1 MTTLFRKRLIPDECV
16 SLKDDIIIH
25 QDDSHIITSWKTFHP
40 KAEFSH
46 GISYYLINDGFKVSK
61 FYKEDN
67 SLAYIY
73 CDIIDTAY
81 DAGTDTYVFT
91 DLLADVL
98 VYPDGRVKVVDLDE
112 LSEANETGLLS
123 LDDLHKALHI
133 TNALLFHFL
142 GQGIPGSK
150 VFPDP
155 VILDSNNVF
164 PVL

>member
-25 QDDSHIITSWKTFHP
+25 QDNSHIITSWKTFHP

-46 GISYYLINDGFKVSK
+46 GISYYLINDGFKISK

-91 DLLADVL
+91 DLLADVIIENSGF
-98 VYPDGRVKVVDLDE
+98 VRVVDLDE
-112 LSEANETGLLS
+112 LADASSAKLISDTMLVNA
-123 LDDLHKALHI
+123 LHKLDK
-133 TNALLFHFL
+133 LLKTIYDGTFNEYINTINEYEA
-142 GQGIPGSK
+142 GIH
-150 VFPDP
+150 
-155 VILDSNNVF
+155 
-164 PVL
+164 

>member
-46 GISYYLINDGFKVSK
+46 GISYYLINDGFKVSN

-133 TNALLFHFL
+133 TNALLTEVYAGRFSAL
-142 GQGIPGSK
+142 TACIDAY
-150 VFPDP
+150 DP
-155 VILDSNNVF
+155 ALS
-164 PVL
+164 

>member
-1 MTTLFRKRLIPDECV
+1 MRMTTLFRKRLIPDECV

-46 GISYYLINDGFKVSK
+46 GTSYYLISDGFKISK

-73 CDIIDTAY
+73 CDIIDTDY

-91 DLLADVL
+91 DLLADVIIENSGF
-98 VYPDGRVKVVDLDE
+98 VRVVDLDE
-112 LSEANETGLLS
+112 LADAASAKLISDAMLVNA
-123 LDDLHKALHI
+123 LHKLDK
-133 TNALLFHFL
+133 LLKTIYNGTFNEYINTINEYEADIH
-142 GQGIPGSK
+142 
-150 VFPDP
+150 
-155 VILDSNNVF
+155 
-164 PVL
+164 

>member
-112 LSEANETGLLS
+112 LSEANETGRLS

-133 TNALLFHFL
+133 TNALLTEVYAGRFSVL
-142 GQGIPGSK
+142 TACIDAY
-150 VFPDP
+150 DP
-155 VILDSNNVF
+155 ALS
-164 PVL
+164 

>member
-61 FYKEDN
+61 FYK
-67 SLAYIY
+67 
-73 CDIIDTAY
+73 AY

-91 DLLADVL
+91 DLLADVIIENSGF
-98 VYPDGRVKVVDLDE
+98 VRVVDLDE
-112 LSEANETGLLS
+112 LADAASAKLISDAMLVNA
-123 LDDLHKALHI
+123 LHKLDK
-133 TNALLFHFL
+133 LLKTIYDGTFNEYINTINEYEA
-142 GQGIPGSK
+142 GIH
-150 VFPDP
+150 
-155 VILDSNNVF
+155 
-164 PVL
+164 